1 MIPKLK
7 RLAIGS
13 VVLLLVATVFMLI
26 TNTKS
31 NPNTEVGTKD
41 KTSTQTTSQTT
52 ITPAANITSK
62 ATQVGSSLLKEP
74 LNMEVA
80 KADFIVEVKI
90 NKFDELVWNTPDG
103 IEPNSSNQ
111 IQYAAEPEQLTPVEI
126 SITTSYK
133 GSLKGG
139 QEVTL
144 LLSGGPNSRPYGI
157 SKDFPKLGETK
168 LWFLTKEENMR
179 RGLGNTPLNSL
190 SSLTFYT
197 LQTDKSWVAPNG
209 NKIVAI
215 SELQT
220 ALINPAPLPVRP
232 ALPSPVPQVKVGQA
246 LNVIEFYNLGNTQ
259 YIVVKSVSVNTVIN
273 DQAQIKN
280 IIAILNTP
288 ISALPDSDISSAK
301 DINSLVFIAFTLTN
315 GKSVTMNYDLEAG
328 EIRIID
334 SINPVKITAPSKFSE
349 ALGLK

>member
-220 ALINPAPLPVRP
+220 AINNPALLPVRP
-232 ALPSPVPQVKVGQA
+232 ALPSPVP
-246 LNVIEFYNLGNTQ
+246 
-259 YIVVKSVSVNTVIN
+259 
-273 DQAQIKN
+273 
-280 IIAILNTP
+280 
-288 ISALPDSDISSAK
+288 
-301 DINSLVFIAFTLTN
+301 
-315 GKSVTMNYDLEAG
+315 
-328 EIRIID
+328 
-334 SINPVKITAPSKFSE
+334 
-349 ALGLK
+349 